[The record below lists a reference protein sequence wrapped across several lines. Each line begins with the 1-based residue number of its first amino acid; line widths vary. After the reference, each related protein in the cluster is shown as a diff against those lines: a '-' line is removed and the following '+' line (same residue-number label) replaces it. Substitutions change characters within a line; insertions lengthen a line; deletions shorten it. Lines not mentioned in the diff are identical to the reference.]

1 MEPGCPRPG
10 ETRRGCRVPIKNKRF
25 RLGARVRGRK
35 SARLPAVFYAFLTTL
50 LFAVSSVLAH
60 KSQQAVG
67 PARANLGRL
76 TVGLIFLGAWAHLFG
91 GGLHGAALPDFLW
104 SGLLGMGVGDLA
116 FFAAL
121 PFLGSRLTTTMNQ
134 CLSVPV
140 AIFIEWL
147 WLGTT
152 LTGAQF
158 ACIGVVLGGIIVALM
173 PTKKDP
179 PKVRVR
185 PVGVLLGFIAAIGQ
199 GAGAVFSRRAFGLA
213 AAAGEHVDGVT
224 AAYQRIVG
232 GIALTLLWFG
242 FKYWLDRRRKIPPG
256 PPPPARAH
264 WWIAIHALSGPVLGM
279 SMFQLALAH
288 TPSGI
293 VLPITACT
301 PLAIIPLTYWLE
313 GERPSKRSLVGG
325 ALAVSGAVALTLV

>member
-1 MEPGCPRPG
+1 
-10 ETRRGCRVPIKNKRF
+10 
-25 RLGARVRGRK
+25 
-35 SARLPAVFYAFLTTL
+35 VFYAFLTTL
-50 LFAVSSVLAH
+50 LFAASSVLAN

-76 TVGLIFLGAWAHLFG
+76 TLGLIFLGTWAHLFG

-104 SGLLGMGVGDLA
+104 SGLFGMGVGDLA

-158 ACIGVVLGGIIVALM
+158 ACIGVVLAGIIVALM

-185 PVGVLLGFIAAIGQ
+185 PIGALLGLVAAIGQ
-199 GAGAVFSRRAFGLA
+199 GTGAVFSRRAFGVA
-213 AAAGEHVDGVT
+213 AAAGEHVDGLT

-232 GIALTLLWFG
+232 GIALTLLWFAV
-242 FKYWLDRRRKIPPG
+242 KSWLDQRRGLPATPKPT
-256 PPPPARAH
+256 ARAH
-264 WWIAIHALSGPVLGM
+264 WWIALHALAGPVLAM
-279 SMFQLALAH
+279 STFQLALAS

-293 VLPITACT
+293 VLPITACA

-325 ALAVSGAVALTLV
+325 ALAVAGAVALTLV

>member
-1 MEPGCPRPG
+1 M
-10 ETRRGCRVPIKNKRF
+10 
-25 RLGARVRGRK
+25 
-35 SARLPAVFYAFLTTL
+35 FYAFLTTM
-50 LFAVSSVLAH
+50 LFATSSVLAH

-76 TVGLIFLGAWAHLFG
+76 TLGLLCLGAWAHLFG

-147 WLGTT
+147 WLDTR
-152 LTGAQF
+152 LRGAQF
-158 ACIGVVLGGIIVALM
+158 ACISVVLAGIIVALL
-173 PTKKDP
+173 PTRKDP
-179 PKVRVR
+179 PKGCMR
-185 PVGVLLGFIAAIGQ
+185 PVGVLFGLIAALGQ

-213 AAAGEHVDGVT
+213 AVAGEHVDGLT
-224 AAYQRIVG
+224 AAYQRVVG

-242 FKYWLDRRRKIPPG
+242 VKYWLDRRRGLPAPPT
-256 PPPPARAH
+256 PSARAH
-264 WWIAIHALSGPVLGM
+264 SWIAIHALAGPVLGM
-279 SMFQLALAH
+279 SAFQLALASA
-288 TPSGI
+288 PSGI
-293 VLPITACT
+293 VLPITACA

-313 GERPSKRSLVGG
+313 GERPSKRSLTGG
-325 ALAVSGAVALTLV
+325 ALAVAGAVALTLV